1 MKWKLKG
8 LLETQLCWM
17 VFCWVKHVRE
27 CFPDVDRGERI
38 RQMHEETSPK
48 QTKERGCSAKANT

>member
-1 MKWKLKG
+1 
-8 LLETQLCWM
+8 M